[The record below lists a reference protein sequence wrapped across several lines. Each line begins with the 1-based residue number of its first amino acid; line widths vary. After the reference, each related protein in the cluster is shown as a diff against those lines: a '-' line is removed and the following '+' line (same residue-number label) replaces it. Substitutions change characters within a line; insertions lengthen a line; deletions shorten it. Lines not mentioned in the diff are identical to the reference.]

1 MKYLFIAFLF
11 ISSISY
17 GQGIEPSSFQPTPYL
32 GGVLRGVT
40 PFVDEFTGQT
50 YYLYVHDSLDAAV
63 PYVDTIFMTD
73 FNLYYIKNGDT
84 IYVGSVTDSS
94 FIYNVVSDTFALDM
108 DIDSTNELQELF
120 HQDNILVLTGAG
132 PDSQVDLT
140 TYMNVDTIYMNDYDL
155 WYYNLL
161 ESEPYFIGNVTDSS
175 YIKQVVS
182 DSSTVV
188 ENDYGTIIVESPAN
202 TFGVTV
208 DSTKFATPYDLTQI
222 NFIDSTN
229 VLNSYGTVIT
239 ESPANTF
246 NIKVDSSLYATTY
259 DMTLKENY
267 ITPGTTSQYWRG
279 DKTWQTTPTGTV
291 TGTGTTNYIP
301 KWTSS
306 TALGN
311 SIMYDSGSGIG
322 IGTTSPGSDILNVSG
337 NTQLNGYLR
346 VNGGGNIWIQNSS
359 IAIPSDAGTQNT
371 VIGFNV
377 GNPAGMSGAIN
388 NFLLGIN
395 TALGLTTGD
404 VNVAIGQG
412 TMSGITS
419 GSNNVAVGDNALNG
433 ASNTSYVT
441 AVGPDAGK
449 NATSTFGGGYFGS
462 GAGQGTSVYC
472 FAFGEQALRN
482 NTGIYSNAFGALAG
496 YGNTG
501 ANSNFFGFKAGMGN
515 TRNYS
520 LYIDNDETF
529 VPLIGGQFDNNRV
542 GINTNI
548 ASITDALHVTGNIRG
563 TAAYIDATNSPGTSG
578 QVLSSTVTGT
588 DWIDLP
594 AGDITAVTVTAPII
608 GGGTSGSVNIAI
620 DTARADGSSKGAASF
635 AAADFNSSAG
645 NITIDYAN
653 GQEATSG
660 VDGFLKSSDWTTF
673 NNKFTLPSLTSGS
686 VLISDGSTISQE
698 NAQLFWDFTNNRLG
712 IGTNLPTN
720 TLSVAGV
727 VKVTGSASGNTVL
740 WGRHPSNFT
749 MGAITVGAGL
759 SLSGDELTATGG
771 AYDYWRLSANDG
783 TPYAVTDDALID
795 FENSTGITWT
805 RSGGEMTATLADNSA
820 TNEIQSLSYNTG
832 TRALGISSGSGVTL
846 PLVTSSIPGLVSAYP
861 NNTTSFLRGDGTWAT
876 PPTPSVTGTA
886 PIVVTSGNISLNFG
900 NGLALSGS
908 QLQTTPVIM
917 AFLNH
922 SSGGYTTNFTAG
934 ETKKVDFTTALSNS
948 SITTDVSTNDN
959 ITINSAGTYEINYNV
974 CINAPTNF
982 DEPTVSI
989 YVNGSQQGTTVKSVW
1004 LTVAGQKQCI
1014 SGTHVMALSSSNTVD
1029 MRVQHPQAQ
1038 TGANII
1044 APQLKVQKLF

>member
-11 ISSISY
+11 ISSFTYS
-17 GQGIEPSSFQPTPYL
+17 QGIEPSSFQPTPYL

-50 YYLYVHDSLDAAV
+50 YYLYVHDSLDASV

-161 ESEPYFIGNVTDSS
+161 ESEPYFIGNVTDST

-208 DSTKFATPYDLTQI
+208 DSTKF
-222 NFIDSTN
+222 FS
-229 VLNSYGTVIT
+229 V
-239 ESPANTF
+239 
-246 NIKVDSSLYATTY
+246 YAGS
-259 DMTLKENY
+259 LKENALTFTSPLSRSVNT
-267 ITPGTTSQYWRG
+267 ISIPAATGSVNGHLTAADWTTFNGKPS
-279 DKTWQTTPTGTV
+279 
-291 TGTGTTNYIP
+291 GTGVNLRVAHWNGTNSVTYRDELRSEPSYLFTGYTEGIHINGANASYASGV
-301 KWTSS
+301 KFRNSGYAHCSLGLKGSSFVFSNTSS
-306 TALGN
+306 NELTLWASPTDRLLINMSSGVVNIPNLAGSGTRFVTSTSTGDLGN
-311 SIMYDSGSGIG
+311 SSFDLS
-322 IGTTSPGSDILNVSG
+322 T
-337 NTQLNGYLR
+337 
-346 VNGGGNIWIQNSS
+346 
-359 IAIPSDAGTQNT
+359 
-371 VIGFNV
+371 
-377 GNPAGMSGAIN
+377 
-388 NFLLGIN
+388 
-395 TALGLTTGD
+395 LTTGS
-404 VNVAIGQG
+404 G
-412 TMSGITS
+412 TTPRLAFWSGTNTLTS
-419 GSNNVAVGDNALNG
+419 TANLRSESNYLYTGYSEGIHING
-433 ASNTSYVT
+433 ANASYASGVKFRNSGYAHCSFGMKGSSFVFSNTSSNELTLWASPTDRLLINMSSGV
-441 AVGPDAGK
+441 VNIPNLAGSGTRLV
-449 NATSTFGGGYFGS
+449 TSTSTGDL
-462 GAGQGTSVYC
+462 GAG
-472 FAFGEQALRN
+472 
-482 NTGIYSNAFGALAG
+482 
-496 YGNTG
+496 
-501 ANSNFFGFKAGMGN
+501 
-515 TRNYS
+515 
-520 LYIDNDETF
+520 
-529 VPLIGGQFDNNRV
+529 
-542 GINTNI
+542 
-548 ASITDALHVTGNIRG
+548 
-563 TAAYIDATNSPGTSG
+563 IDA
-578 QVLSSTVTGT
+578 ST
-588 DWIDLP
+588 I
-594 AGDITAVTVTAPII
+594 GDITAVTVSAPIT
-608 GGGTSGSVNIAI
+608 GGGTSGSVNIAV
-620 DTARADGSSKGAASF
+620 DTTDATSAALATQFDLLGKQATLVSGTNIKTVNSNSLVGSGNVSVGTVTSIT
-635 AAADFNSSAG
+635 AAAPLTGGA
-645 NITIDYAN
+645 IT
-653 GQEATSG
+653 TSG
-660 VDGFLKSSDWTTF
+660 TIGVDTTASTGSALATQF
-673 NNKFTLPSLTSGS
+673 DISTKVSGS
-686 VLISDGSTISQE
+686 GTDNYIPRFNGTTAIENSIMYDDG
-698 NAQLFWDFTNNRLG
+698 TNIG
-712 IGTNLPTN
+712 IGTASPTAK
-720 TLSVAGV
+720 LSVAGAL
-727 VKVTGSASGNTVL
+727 KVTGSTSGNTRI
-740 WGRHPSNFT
+740 WGYDHTDGT
-749 MGAITVGAGL
+749 MGIITIGSGL
-759 SLSGDELTATGG
+759 SLSGDALSATA
-771 AYDYWRLSANDG
+771 AYAYWRLSANSG
-783 TPYAVTDDALID
+783 TAFAVTDNTLVN
-795 FENSTGITWT
+795 FNNSTGISWT
-805 RSGGEMTATLADNSA
+805 RAASTGEMTATLADNSA

-846 PLVTSSIPGLVSAYP
+846 PLVTSSIAGLVSAYP

-876 PPTPSVTGTA
+876 PPTPAVTGSA